1 MAGSYVQLIILMRNF
16 GKFQSGILVLIIC
29 QRHIAIC
36 FSHGLRFHCL
46 HIVSNTCIFWV
57 NIVPTSGSTNYL
69 KIPSQNKRIVQQIN
83 RKQLRRESNLV
94 HLHVQPTHWPL
105 HYCASQFLVKWVC
118 FFKTI
123 FLCHRRCLKKKKSL
137 SAYSKAISHYYFGP
151 EPIKCF
157 GFKGPIVVENQSNKL
172 YWI

>member
-16 GKFQSGILVLIIC
+16 GKFQCGILVLIIC

-69 KIPSQNKRIVQQIN
+69 KIPSQNKKIVQQRN

-94 HLHVQPTHWPL
+94 HLHVQATPWPL
-105 HYCASQFLVKWVC
+105 HYCAS
-118 FFKTI
+118 
-123 FLCHRRCLKKKKSL
+123 
-137 SAYSKAISHYYFGP
+137 
-151 EPIKCF
+151 
-157 GFKGPIVVENQSNKL
+157 
-172 YWI
+172 

>member
-46 HIVSNTCIFWV
+46 HIVSNLIFWV

-69 KIPSQNKRIVQQIN
+69 KIPSQNKKIVLQRN

-94 HLHVQPTHWPL
+94 HLHVQATP
-105 HYCASQFLVKWVC
+105 
-118 FFKTI
+118 
-123 FLCHRRCLKKKKSL
+123 
-137 SAYSKAISHYYFGP
+137 
-151 EPIKCF
+151 
-157 GFKGPIVVENQSNKL
+157 
-172 YWI
+172 